1 MGFYPNN
8 SQKLFIE
15 EAINSIDSVVNFS
28 DYDGNGDGV
37 VDGFFVVYAG
47 QRPDTKN
54 PNRIYPH
61 QWNITPI
68 IKDGKTISSYTIVPE
83 YRSEMSD
90 TTIGVF
96 CHEFRYIFLQSSVT
110 FYNGKCTGFRVKNT
124 KLVENSLIYAMGGV
138 FYPALP
144 KILTLLDK

>member
-1 MGFYPNN
+1 M
-8 SQKLFIE
+8 
-15 EAINSIDSVVNFS
+15 
-28 DYDGNGDGV
+28 
-37 VDGFFVVYAG
+37 
-47 QRPDTKN
+47 PDEKN
-54 PNRIYPH
+54 LKGCIVISG
-61 QWNITPI
+61 ITTSLM
-68 IKDGKTISSYTIVPE
+68 KDGKTISSYTIIPE
-83 YRSEMSD
+83 YRSKPGD

-144 KILTLLDK
+144 KILTVLDK